1 MVNSTIDAVE
11 LLHARAENIID
22 GLRER
27 LFEEHGGKTLDVRYK
42 LKDVCEMVGKSQSSI
57 YRAEEEEKI
66 PAPER
71 HESGRR
77 SGYSL
82 ESVNKIR
89 DHFGARPYRSDSDE
103 PVILA
108 VQNFKGGVGKSTIA
122 CHSAQYFA
130 ERGYRV
136 LLVDCDSQAS
146 TTNTFGFNPDRD
158 IAEDE
163 TLLPFLIGDG
173 MDDLRYAVQPTHWDG
188 LDIIP
193 ANLELYNAEYII
205 SGQLREDRAALNRL
219 KHGLFGV
226 AQHYD
231 IVIVDPPPALGMISL
246 GVLQAANAVVIPAPP
261 STTDF
266 CSTASFL
273 SMMADV
279 LNTLSKSGEEASY
292 KFVRFLIT
300 KADLTK
306 GAQKDLRDAMGQV
319 FADYVFPTALLN
331 SVEYDKAALELRT
344 IYEMS
349 EGRTRSYERA
359 RRNMDKVF
367 SELELAIRKTW
378 ASHSALLRDEG
389 RA

>member
-1 MVNSTIDAVE
+1 MTNSTIDSVD
-11 LLHARAENIID
+11 LLHSRAENIIE

-27 LFEEHGGKTLDVRYK
+27 LFDEQGGKTLDVLYK

-57 YRAEEEEKI
+57 YRAEEEQSI
-66 PAPER
+66 PLPER
-71 HESGRR
+71 HDSGRR

-82 ESVNKIR
+82 EAVNKIR
-89 DHFGARPYRSDSDE
+89 DHFGTRPYRGSDDE

-108 VQNFKGGVGKSTIA
+108 IQNFKGGVGKSTIA
-122 CHSAQYFA
+122 CHASQYFA
-130 ERGYRV
+130 EQGYRV
-136 LLVDCDSQAS
+136 LIVDCDSQAS

-158 IAEDE
+158 ISEDE
-163 TLLPFLIGDG
+163 TLLPFLIADG
-173 MDDLRYAVQPTHWDG
+173 VDELRYSVKPTHWDG

-193 ANLELYNAEYII
+193 ANLELYNAEYIL

-219 KHGLFGV
+219 KHGLADI

-231 IVIVDPPPALGMISL
+231 IVIIDPPPALGMISL
-246 GVLQAANAVVIPAPP
+246 GVLQAANCVVIPAPP

-279 LNTLSKSGEEASY
+279 LRTLSKSGEEASY

-319 FADYVFPTALLN
+319 FADHVFPTALLN

-359 RRNMDKVF
+359 RRNMDQVF
-367 SELELAIRKTW
+367 GELELTIRKTW
-378 ASHSALLRDEG
+378 ASHAGALRDEG